1 MNRQETLS
9 VQFFLRVAA
18 IIYLSYLI
26 ITLLVISPALNLLPH
41 KYMHDTYDREL
52 DTGWVLLNPFTL
64 SLDISDARLNDA
76 TGKLFVAFS
85 KASIN
90 LSLGSLWQSGWVF
103 DALKLQGLDLEV
115 TRITEDGYN
124 FFFFF

>member
-41 KYMHDTYDREL
+41 KYML
-52 DTGWVLLNPFTL
+52 TL
-64 SLDISDARLNDA
+64 M
-76 TGKLFVAFS
+76 
-85 KASIN
+85 
-90 LSLGSLWQSGWVF
+90 
-103 DALKLQGLDLEV
+103 
-115 TRITEDGYN
+115 TES
-124 FFFFF
+124 